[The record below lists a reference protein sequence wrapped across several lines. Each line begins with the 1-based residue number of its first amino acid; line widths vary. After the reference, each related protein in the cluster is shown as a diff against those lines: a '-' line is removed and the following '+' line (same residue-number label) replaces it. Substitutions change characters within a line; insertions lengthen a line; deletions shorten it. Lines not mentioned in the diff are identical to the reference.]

1 MYTKILSHISAFYQ
15 RIVCYVIKNT
25 KQTFLALAALVVIFV
40 YSLFSSSPETAETFT
55 VKTGPLKQYVQVSGQ
70 VSASRDADL
79 SFQSLGQ
86 VAYVGVKVGDKVTQG
101 KILATL
107 QAGDAQA
114 SLLQAQASLQ
124 NAQAV
129 LGQLTQGARPEEI
142 AIKQQTLDN
151 AQSTFDQAYVA
162 IPDVV
167 QNVDSTT
174 SGVIKNKLA
183 ALFIPTGDRYIL
195 SFTSCDQ
202 ALQSKIEQN
211 RTKLETTLAEFQKKS
226 GVISA
231 LSQKADLEVAFEQA
245 YFAALATNDLVNRI
259 SDLLLAPCSTTNTSL
274 DGFRTTLSSIQGS
287 MTTLFSDM
295 TTKRSTFTTAKN
307 AVSQASRDLDLT
319 KAGTDPYKLKAQAAL
334 VTQAEASVASAQA
347 GLRKTLVIAPF
358 SGTISEVA
366 VSEGETVS
374 SGKTVISMVALDAFE
389 IEAKVPEIDIVKVKV
404 GASVD
409 VTLDAY
415 GKGVIFPATVTR
427 VNPTSQAEGSVP
439 VYKVIVTFTGTDVRI
454 KSGMTANVNI
464 ITESKNSVV
473 VVPARFIT
481 VLDDVRGTVTVIKG
495 GKEVEQAVELG
506 IRGDG
511 GLTEVVGG
519 LVSGD
524 IVIAPT
530 TTVRSS
536 QKQTN

>member
-1 MYTKILSHISAFYQ
+1 MYTKTLSYIGAFYQ
-15 RIVCYVIKNT
+15 RIVHYVTKNT
-25 KQTFLALAALVVIFV
+25 KQTLLAVVALVLILA
-40 YSLFSSSPETAETFT
+40 YSITSSSPEKAETFT
-55 VKTGPLKQYVQVSGQ
+55 VKMDSLKQYVQVSGQ

-101 KILATL
+101 KVLATL

-142 AIKQQTLDN
+142 AIKQQVLDN

-174 SGVIKNKLA
+174 AGVIKNKLA

-211 RTKLETTLAEFQKKS
+211 RTKLEITLAEFQKKS
-226 GVISA
+226 STISA
-231 LSQKADLEVAFEQA
+231 LSQKAELEVAFEQA
-245 YFAALATNDLVNRI
+245 YLAALATNDLVNRI
-259 SDLLLAPCSTTNTSL
+259 SDLLLAPCSTTNTAL
-274 DGFRTTLSSIQGS
+274 DGFRTTLSSVQSS

-347 GLRKTLVIAPF
+347 GLRKTLIISPF

-366 VSEGETVS
+366 IQEGETVS
-374 SGKTVISMVALDAFE
+374 SGKTVISMLALDAFE

-404 GASVD
+404 GALVD

-427 VNPTSQAEGSVP
+427 VNPTSQANGSVP
-439 VYKVIVTFTGTDVRI
+439 VYKVIVTFI
-454 KSGMTANVNI
+454 GMTANVNI
-464 ITESKNSVV
+464 ITESKGSVIT
-473 VVPARFIT
+473 VPARFIT
-481 VLDDVRGTVTVIKG
+481 VLDDARGTVTLLKG
-495 GKEVEQAVELG
+495 GKEVEKAIELG

-511 GLTEVVGG
+511 GSTEVVAG
-519 LVSGD
+519 LVSGN
-524 IVIAPT
+524 VLVAPA

-536 QKQTN
+536 QKQSN